1 MNEEIKS
8 TTNLGD
14 FENRIRDFRDCMEP
28 ALHLLP
34 EDILERLK
42 QQGFFNAPASTKYH
56 GSYEG
61 GLFEHSISILRHI
74 WGRSIDPA

>member
-14 FENRIRDFRDCMEP
+14 FEDCIRAFRDCMEP

-34 EDILERLK
+34 EDIIERLK
-42 QQGFFNAPASTKYH
+42 GQGFFNA
-56 GSYEG
+56 
-61 GLFEHSISILRHI
+61 LR
-74 WGRSIDPA
+74 

>member
-14 FENRIRDFRDCMEP
+14 FENRIRAFRDCMEP

-34 EDILERLK
+34 EDIIERLRR
-42 QQGFFNAPASTKYH
+42 QGFFNAPASTKYH
-56 GSYEG
+56 GAYEG
-61 GLFEHSISILRHI
+61 GLFEHSLNVTRFP
-74 WGRSIDPA
+74 WV